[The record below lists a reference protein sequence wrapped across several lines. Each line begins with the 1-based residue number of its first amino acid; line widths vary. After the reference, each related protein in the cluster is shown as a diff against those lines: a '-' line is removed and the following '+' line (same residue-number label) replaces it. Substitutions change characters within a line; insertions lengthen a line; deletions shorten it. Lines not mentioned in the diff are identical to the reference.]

1 MTYYNTSAVD
11 SVTNLG
17 DYIVEINALSGNAF
31 AFSIL
36 ALIAAVSFI
45 SQMARGEKM
54 NRALLTSSFLS
65 SVVAGLFIA
74 AGLVGF
80 NVIFVPLGGMFAGL
94 MLTMLQE

>member
-1 MTYYNTSAVD
+1 MTFYNTSAVD

-17 DYIVEINALSGNAF
+17 DYLVQINALSGNTF

-36 ALIAAVSFI
+36 ALIAAISFI
-45 SQMARGEKM
+45 SQMTHGERL

-65 SVVAGLFIA
+65 AVVTGLFIA

-80 NVIFVPLGGMFAGL
+80 NVIFIPLGGIFAGML
-94 MLTMLQE
+94 LTMLQD